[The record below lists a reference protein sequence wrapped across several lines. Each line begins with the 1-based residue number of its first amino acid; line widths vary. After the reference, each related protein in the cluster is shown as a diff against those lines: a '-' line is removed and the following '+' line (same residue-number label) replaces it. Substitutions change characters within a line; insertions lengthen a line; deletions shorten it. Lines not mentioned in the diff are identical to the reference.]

1 MIRARKPSN
10 GPSLDGLPSVHD
22 PYIDHDAT
30 SAIYH
35 NTADTNESQDGPSI
49 SITPPEDSPTEHDSP
64 TSLYQ
69 LDTVLNGAALAEA
82 PRVSTR
88 SFERSTWRHVK
99 DPTWRRSRSESPP
112 NASKDW
118 QGSLYTSVASKRNG
132 MIGMSDF
139 DQALDCQ
146 SSSALP
152 FIGIERL
159 GINPTGSGYQ
169 RGLDGGIMPMASF
182 SVRHD
187 QAMGNDSR
195 LLLNVLSATTG
206 GNRTVSSFINAGHSQ
221 DDKRESP
228 ESGKNTTC
236 ESISPIGKWRC
247 CKCQSGHQIYRFE
260 TGQHLISILNC
271 PCKHRSCKSCT
282 FQGNVRRFA
291 PIDDTGGVASVP
303 LPDDDGDTI
312 RFGVIC
318 RTCGLSWR
326 AERVKQ
332 PKRHVSLRRKLSV
345 MPKANTLHRLR
356 HTRSMIQLGFI
367 SESHPWE
374 SRPGTAMSKSRSII
388 DLKLASDSQAKG
400 ARVEGQ
406 ARGAEVR
413 FYGIECTCGSVTD
426 TGSVCFQIVETP
438 KVEDNVGSKGQISIE
453 ATGPAEPQSVLELR
467 AKGYGT
473 PTLHLRGGPH
483 PNPLRSNPV

>member
-10 GPSLDGLPSVHD
+10 ESSLDGLPSVHD
-22 PYIDHDAT
+22 PYIDHGAT

-35 NTADTNESQDGPSI
+35 PTADTNESQDGPSI
-49 SITPPEDSPTEHDSP
+49 SITPPEDSPTKHDFPASF
-64 TSLYQ
+64 YQ
-69 LDTVLNGAALAEA
+69 LSTVSTGAALAEA

-99 DPTWRRSRSESPP
+99 DPAWRRSRSESPSS
-112 NASKDW
+112 ASKDW

-132 MIGMSDF
+132 MIGISDF
-139 DQALDCQ
+139 DQALDSQ

-152 FIGIERL
+152 FVGMERL
-159 GINPTGSGYQ
+159 GITPTDSDYQ
-169 RGLDGGIMPMASF
+169 SGLDGGIMPMVPF
-182 SVRHD
+182 PVRHG
-187 QAMGNDSR
+187 QAMGNDPR
-195 LLLNVLSATTG
+195 LLLDELAATTG
-206 GNRTVSSFINAGHSQ
+206 GNRNVSPLINAGHSQ

-236 ESISPIGKWRC
+236 EDISPIGKWRC
-247 CKCQSGHQIYRFE
+247 CECQSGHEIYRFE

-312 RFGVIC
+312 QFGVIC

-332 PKRHVSLRRKLSV
+332 PKRRVSLRRKLSV
-345 MPKANTLHRLR
+345 MPKANPLHKLR
-356 HTRSMIQLGFI
+356 HTRSMIHLGFI
-367 SESHPWE
+367 SESHSGE
-374 SRPGTAMSKSRSII
+374 SRPGTAMSTSRSII
-388 DLKLASDSQAKG
+388 NLKLASDSQAKG

-406 ARGAEVR
+406 APGAEVR

-426 TGSVCFQIVETP
+426 TGSVCFQIVKTP
-438 KVEDNVGSKGQISIE
+438 EVDDNVGSKGQISVA

-473 PTLHLRGGPH
+473 PTLHLKGGPH
-483 PNPLRSNPV
+483 PNPLRSNPM